1 MYQLKERREYLIH
14 IFYQSN
20 LWMSNM
26 ELYKEKHKIS
36 RNLPTPNGKKRTQH
50 KIKG

>member
-26 ELYKEKHKIS
+26 LYKEKHKIS
-36 RNLPTPNGKKRTQH
+36 RNLPTLNGKKRTQH